1 MSKVGFVKRW
11 DEERGFGFIGQEGG
25 QSDIFV
31 HRTCLVGINALNL
44 NDRVLYD
51 AIYDDRKQ
59 KFQAISCSLITAGG
73 AGQEQGHALPPMNQW
88 GGHHQPSP
96 IPVQNFMMASPSGMT
111 PMSSPGTP
119 PAMHGMMPPVGF
131 MTPQNQGFVPNN
143 FMPPQHTGSPN
154 QMGGALPPP
163 QASPNGM
170 TPQSGGRGPSPV
182 TNMQQF
188 W

>member
-31 HRTCLVGINALNL
+31 HRTCLVGVNALNL

-59 KFQAISCSLITAGG
+59 KFQAISCTLLEPSAG
-73 AGQEQGHALPPMNQW
+73 AAHQGLPPLNQW
-88 GGHHQPSP
+88 QHQQPQP
-96 IPVQNFMMASPSGMT
+96 IPVHNFMMQSPNGMT

-143 FMPPQHTGSPN
+143 FMQHQNTGSPN
-154 QMGGALPPP
+154 QMGNAMGAL

-170 TPQSGGRGPSPV
+170 TPQSARGPSPL